1 MTFRKWSAS
10 YKVRMSGCVNIKQGG
25 TAGFS
30 CPGKEICGAVF
41 VFLAPFRK
49 ELKYYVRKEDPL

>member
-1 MTFRKWSAS
+1 MTFRKWSAY

-30 CPGKEICGAVF
+30 CPGKEICGAFF
-41 VFLAPFRK
+41 VF
-49 ELKYYVRKEDPL
+49 

>member
-1 MTFRKWSAS
+1 MTFRKWSAY

-41 VFLAPFRK
+41 CFLSPI
-49 ELKYYVRKEDPL
+49 